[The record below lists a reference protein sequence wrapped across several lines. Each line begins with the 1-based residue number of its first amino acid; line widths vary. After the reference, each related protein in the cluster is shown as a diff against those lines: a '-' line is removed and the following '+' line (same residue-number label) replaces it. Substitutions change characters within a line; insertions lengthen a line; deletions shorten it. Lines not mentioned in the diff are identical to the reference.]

1 MPYKNKADKLK
12 HNKEYSANLKRI
24 PLDIQKK
31 DFQKYKD
38 HADSRGESMN
48 GFIKRSMRETMQRD
62 LAAPEAPEAPSDQPE
77 GAPTDGDPE

>member
-48 GFIKRSMRETMQRD
+48 GFIKRAMDETMQRD
-62 LAAPEAPEAPSDQPE
+62 LESDPPEADPPKDTPS
-77 GAPTDGDPE
+77 DGDPE